1 MRTPLARSL
10 GSILLASVL
19 FFAAATTAGAGEGKL
34 LAVDPNHVAIKGY
47 DTVAYFTDGKAIKG
61 SSEFE
66 YVFDDAKWQF
76 SSAAHRDL
84 FATDP
89 DRYMPQYGGF
99 CAGLMVFGD
108 LTPADPEAW
117 TIVDGKLYM
126 VSRKAL
132 LDRWK
137 ANSAE
142 NIGEADK
149 HWPDVQ
155 QRAAAQQQ

>member
-1 MRTPLARSL
+1 MYTPLRGSL

-19 FFAAATTAGAGEGKL
+19 LFAAAAGAGEGKL

-61 SSEFE
+61 TAEFE

-89 DRYMPQYGGF
+89 DRYMPQYSGF
-99 CAGLMVFGD
+99 CAGAMVFGD

-155 QRAAAQQQ
+155 QRATAQQQ